1 MTVNNQT
8 NCIVYLGSSRAA
20 HRLLRPK
27 RTATADS
34 HRMTDWSGGR
44 SAGRGGKSMNIQTTT
59 KGIARA
65 NLAGIVV
72 IALMLAIGVAANMS
86 ISAPDH
92 PVREDILTEQSRQ
105 HSPSSN
111 MMKFTVMRVTAYNV
125 GDPAQTDATPC
136 IGAGNENLCRALAK
150 GEKVCAANF
159 VPLNAYLHIRD
170 HGIYR
175 VADRMHDR
183 FKYGID
189 IAMAAHQ
196 VDKAKEFGV
205 QHLPVRVL
213 D

>member
-1 MTVNNQT
+1 
-8 NCIVYLGSSRAA
+8 
-20 HRLLRPK
+20 
-27 RTATADS
+27 
-34 HRMTDWSGGR
+34 
-44 SAGRGGKSMNIQTTT
+44 MNIQTTA
-59 KGIARA
+59 KGIVRG
-65 NLAGIVV
+65 NLAKMVV
-72 IALMLAIGVAANMS
+72 IALMSAIGAAAS
-86 ISAPDH
+86 IDISLLDH
-92 PVREDILTEQSRQ
+92 PGSEGITAQRSRQ
-105 HSPSSN
+105 YSTSEAV
-111 MMKFTVMRVTAYNV
+111 KFTVMRVTAYNV
-125 GDPAQTDATPC
+125 GDPAQTDASPC
-136 IGAGNENLCRALAK
+136 IGAGNENLCRAVAK

-159 VPLNAYLHIRD
+159 VPLNTYLHIRG